1 MSNCPR
7 HGEHGRL
14 QRGCQAEYSTFR
26 GPLSLL
32 SSGTREHDRRS
43 PGGEDVKV
51 RLPRAERVGVNELR
65 HASCAVS
72 HQLLLRLE
80 HEHNTDKIN
89 KGSGTLIPKPLI
101 CWLRGLDLNQRPL
114 SYEGNSRARPPHE
127 PTENPNK
134 SALPRRPVLG
144 PIGGCFRRVF
154 GER

>member
-80 HEHNTDKIN
+80 HGHNTDKIN

-114 SYEGNSRARPPHE
+114 GYEPFSNRGWSQRA
-127 PTENPNK
+127 TNK
-134 SALPRRPVLG
+134 AS
-144 PIGGCFRRVF
+144 
-154 GER
+154 